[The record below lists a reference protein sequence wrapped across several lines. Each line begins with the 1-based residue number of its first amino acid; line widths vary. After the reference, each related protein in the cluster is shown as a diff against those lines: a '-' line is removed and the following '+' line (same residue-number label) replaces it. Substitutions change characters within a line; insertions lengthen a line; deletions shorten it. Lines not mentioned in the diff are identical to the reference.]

1 MKIEELNIPKL
12 IKEAFLK
19 KGYIEL
25 YPPQEDAIKAG
36 VLEGKNMVL
45 ASPTASGKT
54 LIAEICILNNIF
66 KLGGKA
72 LYLTPLKALTNE
84 KYEEFKEY
92 DGLIKPSGEKIKVAI
107 STGDYDSSDPWLS
120 KYDIIL
126 TTNEKAD
133 SLLRHKAQW
142 IKDVSTIVVDEIH
155 LLTDPSRGPTLEILL
170 TRLMQVNP
178 KTQILALSATIKNVE
193 EIAEWINAIPIKT
206 DWRPVPLKEGIY
218 LNGEI
223 KFKDGSIKPIKEYFN
238 DPVIDVAL
246 NSVRDGG
253 QALIFAENRRNSVK
267 LAVKAGL
274 ALRKLFSKKPSK
286 TLEEVVSQ
294 ILSTGEKTSLSEALA
309 EVIKKGSAFHHAGL
323 EANHRKIVEE
333 AFKSGKI
340 KILVATPTLAAG
352 VNLPARTVVISSY
365 ERYEPGYGRYPIS
378 VLEYKQ
384 LCGRAGRPKY
394 DSFGE
399 SVLIAKTEDEADY
412 LMKSYV
418 LSEPEKIYSKLAIE
432 KVLRP
437 HVLAV
442 IASGFA
448 YSKKGL
454 MKFFSKTFFAKQ
466 YESKS
471 IKTKLNKIL
480 SFLIKEDLINAKS
493 EDLIEATIFGKRV
506 SELYIDPLSAVI
518 IRNGLFNS
526 AKKITEFSFIHL
538 ISSTPD
544 ITPKLYPRRKEIEEL
559 NEFALTHI
567 DEFMVN
573 IPEYT
578 YDEEFLA
585 EVKCTKVLLDWINEA
600 SEEAILKA
608 YNVEPGDLFRLVE
621 AANWLLYASYEL
633 AKLFNL
639 KDFLNQLN
647 QLAIRVKYGVK
658 EELIQ
663 LTSLEGIGRIRAR
676 MLFNAGFKTIEDLK
690 KASLME
696 LMKVPSI
703 GLKLSKKI
711 KEQVGGKITS
721 EELKLIK
728 EKKESKQELLIE

>member
-1 MKIEELNIPKL
+1 MNVTELNIPKPV
-12 IKEAFLK
+12 KELLLK
-19 KGYIEL
+19 EGYIEL
-25 YPPQEDAIKAG
+25 YPPQEDAVKAG
-36 VLEGKNMVL
+36 VLKGKNIVL

-54 LIAEICILNNIF
+54 LIAEICILNNLF
-66 KLGGKA
+66 NNGGKA

-84 KYEEFKEY
+84 KYEDLKKY
-92 DGLIKPSGEKIKVAI
+92 DGLIKLDGNKIKVAI

-142 IKDVSTIVVDEIH
+142 MKAVSTVVVDEIH
-155 LLTDPSRGPTLEILL
+155 FLTDPSRGPTLEVLL
-170 TRLMQVNP
+170 TRLMQINP
-178 KTQILALSATIKNVE
+178 KMQVLALSATIKNVD
-193 EIAEWINAIPIKT
+193 EIAEWINAVPVTT
-206 DWRPVPLKEGIY
+206 DWRPVPLREGIY

-223 KFKDGSIKPIKEYFN
+223 KFKDGSIKLVKEYFK

-246 NSVRDGG
+246 NSIKEGG
-253 QALIFAENRRNSVK
+253 QALIFTENRRNAVK
-267 LAVKAGL
+267 LAMKAGL
-274 ALRKLFSKKPSK
+274 ALRKLNFKKPSK
-286 TLEEVVSQ
+286 TLEEVASQ
-294 ILSTGEKTSLSEALA
+294 ILSIGEKTSLSEALA
-309 EVIKKGSAFHHAGL
+309 EAIKKGCGFHHAGL
-323 EANHRKIVEE
+323 EAAHRKIVED

-340 KILVATPTLAAG
+340 KILTATPTLAAG
-352 VNLPARTVVISSY
+352 VNLPARTVIISSY
-365 ERYEPGYGRYPIS
+365 ERYELGYGRYPIS

-384 LCGRAGRPKY
+384 FCGRAGRPKY
-394 DSFGE
+394 DNFGE
-399 SVLIAKTEDEADY
+399 AVLIAKTEDEANY
-412 LMKSYV
+412 LMKSYITA
-418 LSEPEKIYSKLAIE
+418 EPEKLYSKLAIE

-466 YESKS
+466 YESKA

-480 SFLIKEDLINAKS
+480 FFLIKEDLINLKA
-493 EDLIEATIFGKRV
+493 EDLIEATPFGKRV

-526 AKKITEFSFIHL
+526 AKEVTELSFLHL

-559 NEFALTHI
+559 NSFALTHI
-567 DEFMVN
+567 NEFMIEV
-573 IPEYT
+573 PEYS

-585 EVKCTKVLLDWINEA
+585 EVKCAKVLLDWINEA

-608 YNVEPGDLFRLVE
+608 YNFEPGDLFRLVE
-621 AANWLLYASYEL
+621 AANWLLYAAYEL

-639 KDFLNQLN
+639 KTFLNQLN
-647 QLAIRVKYGVK
+647 QLSIRVKYGIK
-658 EELIQ
+658 QELIQ
-663 LTSLEGIGRIRAR
+663 LASLEGVGRIRAR
-676 MLFNAGFKTIEDLK
+676 MLFNSGFKTIEDLK
-690 KASLME
+690 KASIMDLI
-696 LMKVPSI
+696 KVPSI

-711 KEQVGGKITS
+711 KEQVGGKITA

-728 EKKESKQELLIE
+728 EEKESRQELLI

>member
-1 MKIEELNIPKL
+1 MNVAELNIPKPV
-12 IKEAFLK
+12 KELLLK
-19 KGYIEL
+19 EGYVKL
-25 YPPQEDAIKAG
+25 YPPQEEAIKAG
-36 VLEGKNMVL
+36 ALKGRNIVL

-54 LIAEICILNNIF
+54 LIAEICILNNLF
-66 KLGGKA
+66 NEMGKA

-84 KYEEFKEY
+84 KYEDFKKY
-92 DGLIKPSGEKIKVAI
+92 DGLIKPDGSKIKVAI
-107 STGDYDSSDPWLS
+107 STGDYDSSDPWLN

-155 LLTDPSRGPTLEILL
+155 FLTDPSRGPTLEILL
-170 TRLMQVNP
+170 TRLMQINP
-178 KTQILALSATIKNVE
+178 KMQILALSATIKNVD
-193 EIAEWINAIPIKT
+193 EIAEWINAVPVTT

-223 KFKDGSIKPIKEYFN
+223 KFKDGSIKLVKEYFK

-246 NSVRDGG
+246 NSIKEGG
-253 QALIFAENRRNSVK
+253 QALIFTENRRNAVK
-267 LAVKAGL
+267 LAMKAGL
-274 ALRKLFSKKPSK
+274 ALRKLNSKKPSK
-286 TLEEVVSQ
+286 MLEEIAFQ

-309 EVIKKGSAFHHAGL
+309 EAIKKGCGFHHAGL
-323 EANHRKIVEE
+323 EAAHRKIVED

-340 KILVATPTLAAG
+340 KILTATPTLAAG
-352 VNLPARTVVISSY
+352 VNLPARTVIISSY
-365 ERYEPGYGRYPIS
+365 ERYELGYGRYPIS

-394 DSFGE
+394 DNFGE
-399 SVLIAKTEDEADY
+399 AVLIAKTEDEADY
-412 LMKSYV
+412 LMKNYITA
-418 LSEPEKIYSKLAIE
+418 EPEKLYSKLAIE

-448 YSKKGL
+448 YNKKSL

-466 YESKS
+466 YESKA

-480 SFLIKEDLINAKS
+480 SFLIKEDLVNAK
-493 EDLIEATIFGKRV
+493 EDLIEATPFGKRV

-526 AKKITEFSFIHL
+526 AKEVTELSFLHL

-559 NEFALTHI
+559 NSFALTHI
-567 DEFMVN
+567 NEFMVEV
-573 IPEYT
+573 PEYS

-585 EVKCTKVLLDWINEA
+585 EVKCAKVLLDWINEA

-608 YNVEPGDLFRLVE
+608 YNFEPGDLFRLVE
-621 AANWLLYASYEL
+621 AANWLLYAAYEL

-639 KDFLNQLN
+639 KTFLTQLN
-647 QLAIRVKYGVK
+647 QLSIRVKYGIK
-658 EELIQ
+658 QELIP
-663 LTSLEGIGRIRAR
+663 LASLEGVGRIRAR
-676 MLFNAGFKTIEDLK
+676 MLFNSGFKTIEDLK
-690 KASLME
+690 KASIMDLI
-696 LMKVPSI
+696 KVPSI

-711 KEQVGGKITS
+711 KEQVGGKITA

-728 EKKESKQELLIE
+728 KEKESRQELLI

>member
-1 MKIEELNIPKL
+1 MNVAELNIPKPV
-12 IKEAFLK
+12 KELLLK
-19 KGYIEL
+19 EGYVKL
-25 YPPQEDAIKAG
+25 YPPQEEAIKAG
-36 VLEGKNMVL
+36 ALKGRNIVL

-54 LIAEICILNNIF
+54 LIAEICILNNLF
-66 KLGGKA
+66 NEMGKA

-84 KYEEFKEY
+84 KYEDFKKY
-92 DGLIKPSGEKIKVAI
+92 DDLIKPDGSKIKVAI
-107 STGDYDSSDPWLS
+107 STGDYDSSDPWLN

-155 LLTDPSRGPTLEILL
+155 FLTDPSRGPTLEILL
-170 TRLMQVNP
+170 TRLMQINP
-178 KTQILALSATIKNVE
+178 KMQILALSATIKNVDE
-193 EIAEWINAIPIKT
+193 VAEWINAVPVTT

-223 KFKDGSIKPIKEYFN
+223 KFKDGSIKLVKEYFK

-246 NSVRDGG
+246 NSIKEGG
-253 QALIFAENRRNSVK
+253 QALIFTENRRNAVK
-267 LAVKAGL
+267 LAMKTGL
-274 ALRKLFSKKPSK
+274 ALRKLNSKKPSK
-286 TLEEVVSQ
+286 MLEEIAFQ

-309 EVIKKGSAFHHAGL
+309 EAIKKGCGFHHAGL
-323 EANHRKIVEE
+323 EAAHRKIVED

-340 KILVATPTLAAG
+340 KILTATPTLAAG
-352 VNLPARTVVISSY
+352 VNLPARTVIISSY
-365 ERYEPGYGRYPIS
+365 ERYELGYGRYPIS

-394 DSFGE
+394 DNFGE
-399 SVLIAKTEDEADY
+399 AVLIAKTEDEADY
-412 LMKSYV
+412 LMKNYITA
-418 LSEPEKIYSKLAIE
+418 EPEKLYSKLAIE

-448 YSKKGL
+448 YNKKSL

-466 YESKS
+466 YESKA

-480 SFLIKEDLINAKS
+480 SFLIKEDLVNAK
-493 EDLIEATIFGKRV
+493 EDLIEATPFGKRV

-526 AKKITEFSFIHL
+526 AKEVTELSFLHL

-559 NEFALTHI
+559 NSFALTHI
-567 DEFMVN
+567 NEFMVEV
-573 IPEYT
+573 PEYS

-585 EVKCTKVLLDWINEA
+585 EVKCAKVLLDWINEA

-608 YNVEPGDLFRLVE
+608 YNFEPGDLFRLVE
-621 AANWLLYASYEL
+621 AANWLLYAAYEL

-639 KDFLNQLN
+639 KTFLTQLN
-647 QLAIRVKYGVK
+647 QLSIRVKYGIK
-658 EELIQ
+658 QELIP
-663 LTSLEGIGRIRAR
+663 LASLEGVGRIRAR
-676 MLFNAGFKTIEDLK
+676 MLFNSGFKTIDDLK
-690 KASLME
+690 KASIMDLI
-696 LMKVPSI
+696 KVPSI

-711 KEQVGGKITS
+711 KEQVGGKITA

-728 EKKESKQELLIE
+728 KEKESRQELLI